1 MIVFRKARNPQQ
13 TLNDLDAYLRT
24 VGDKPVRWLARE
36 VQSWGEFSYD
46 EIAALIES
54 GQLDALIDW
63 QERWAGVVN
72 QTLAPMWL
80 KAIEE
85 ASRKATKGMT
95 VLSDSNDYVKA
106 WVSSHGGELIT
117 LLSDES
123 RKAISNLLLRGQGL
137 RMAPRDIAKD
147 IRPLIG
153 LTDRQAQANVK
164 YKDRVYQKYLDNGLS
179 EAKARERSE
188 AAALKYAGKQ
198 HRYRAESIILTENA
212 FAYNRGA
219 HMGVSQSIADG
230 YMGRCEMVWT
240 TAGTN
245 RVCGRCMELKDTVVG
260 TTDQSGVTIP
270 PLHPR
275 CRCAIMYREVGAP
288 RAFTRPLRTIDLP
301 AVDDLVG
308 VAIKP
313 NNSPTLNALLKKY
326 GTTEYVIT
334 DETSV
339 KFMCYDV
346 SAEKIIYNPKHVNA
360 EFYDKTIALTHEI
373 THLIDYEFG
382 ISVSLMN
389 EIYEAAEEAR
399 QLIFARRAFYEKMME
414 GTLGDNMAV
423 SDLISA
429 ITDTEI
435 YGAFAHSKEYWN
447 EMGNREREIVAEL
460 ATIFYLGDKQGQAFI
475 EAFPKMK
482 KLFAEVKM
490 YYERST
496 QIAG

>member
-1 MIVFRKARNPQQ
+1 MIIFRKARNPQQ
-13 TLNDLDAYLRT
+13 TLNDLDEYLRT
-24 VGDKPVRWLARE
+24 VGDKPARWLARE

-123 RKAISNLLLRGQGL
+123 RKAISNILLRGQGL

-198 HRYRAESIILTENA
+198 HRYRAESIVLTENA

-288 RAFTRPLRTIDLP
+288 KKPAKPRDLAP
-301 AVDDLVG
+301 KDIESRDFEDLQIFLGKLDNLTVRKWY
-308 VAIKP
+308 I
-313 NNSPTLNALLKKY
+313 Y
-326 GTTEYVIT
+326 H
-334 DETSV
+334 DER
-339 KFMCYDV
+339 
-346 SAEKIIYNPKHVNA
+346 I
-360 EFYDKTIALTHEI
+360 HE
-373 THLIDYEFG
+373 LIDSSLPIEQKARMAFDLRNKYRTQARELMADQELRRRLDWTDPNPTWEG
-382 ISVSLMN
+382 ILRHKVEDKVCLMN
-389 EIYEAAEEAR
+389 
-399 QLIFARRAFYEKMME
+399 K
-414 GTLGDNMAV
+414 
-423 SDLISA
+423 
-429 ITDTEI
+429 
-435 YGAFAHSKEYWN
+435 
-447 EMGNREREIVAEL
+447 
-460 ATIFYLGDKQGQAFI
+460 
-475 EAFPKMK
+475 P
-482 KLFAEVKM
+482 
-490 YYERST
+490 
-496 QIAG
+496 

>member
-1 MIVFRKARNPQQ
+1 MIIFRKARNPQQ

-63 QERWAGVVN
+63 QERWVGVVN
-72 QTLAPMWL
+72 GTLAPMWL

-85 ASRKATKGMT
+85 ASRKATNGMT
-95 VLSDSNDYVKA
+95 VLSDSNDYVRA
-106 WVSSHGGELIT
+106 WVNSHGGELIT

-164 YKDRVYQKYLDNGLS
+164 YKDRVYQKYLDNGMNES
-179 EAKARERSE
+179 KAREHSE
-188 AAALKYAGKQ
+188 AAALRYAGKQ
-198 HRYRAESIILTENA
+198 HRYRAESIVLTENA

-275 CRCAIMYREVGAP
+275 CRCAIMYREVGTP
-288 RAFTRPLRTIDLP
+288 RVMQPPNKPPHSSETEFDLQRFGTYEENKERFNHHDLP
-301 AVDDLVG
+301 NGVIRVTQTLLQSKPYAVTEIVSKKGGITRNFYDENGNQYLQISNNDHG
-308 VAIKP
+308 NVAE
-313 NNSPTLNALLKKY
+313 SKY
-326 GTTEYVIT
+326 GEHGEHAHDYVLT
-334 DETSV
+334 VVV
-339 KFMCYDV
+339 K
-346 SAEKIIYNPKHVNA
+346 
-360 EFYDKTIALTHEI
+360 
-373 THLIDYEFG
+373 
-382 ISVSLMN
+382 
-389 EIYEAAEEAR
+389 
-399 QLIFARRAFYEKMME
+399 
-414 GTLGDNMAV
+414 
-423 SDLISA
+423 
-429 ITDTEI
+429 
-435 YGAFAHSKEYWN
+435 
-447 EMGNREREIVAEL
+447 
-460 ATIFYLGDKQGQAFI
+460 
-475 EAFPKMK
+475 
-482 KLFAEVKM
+482 
-490 YYERST
+490 
-496 QIAG
+496 

>member
-1 MIVFRKARNPQQ
+1 
-13 TLNDLDAYLRT
+13 
-24 VGDKPVRWLARE
+24 
-36 VQSWGEFSYD
+36 
-46 EIAALIES
+46 
-54 GQLDALIDW
+54 
-63 QERWAGVVN
+63 
-72 QTLAPMWL
+72 
-80 KAIEE
+80 
-85 ASRKATKGMT
+85 
-95 VLSDSNDYVKA
+95 
-106 WVSSHGGELIT
+106 
-117 LLSDES
+117 
-123 RKAISNLLLRGQGL
+123 
-137 RMAPRDIAKD
+137 
-147 IRPLIG
+147 
-153 LTDRQAQANVK
+153 
-164 YKDRVYQKYLDNGLS
+164 
-179 EAKARERSE
+179 
-188 AAALKYAGKQ
+188 
-198 HRYRAESIILTENA
+198 
-212 FAYNRGA
+212 
-219 HMGVSQSIADG
+219 
-230 YMGRCEMVWT
+230 
-240 TAGTN
+240 
-245 RVCGRCMELKDTVVG
+245 
-260 TTDQSGVTIP
+260 
-270 PLHPR
+270 
-275 CRCAIMYREVGAP
+275 
-288 RAFTRPLRTIDLP
+288 
-301 AVDDLVG
+301 
-308 VAIKP
+308 
-313 NNSPTLNALLKKY
+313 
-326 GTTEYVIT
+326 
-334 DETSV
+334 
-339 KFMCYDV
+339 MCYDV

>member
-13 TLNDLDAYLRT
+13 TLNDLDEYLRT

-123 RKAISNLLLRGQGL
+123 RKAISNILLRGQGL

-198 HRYRAESIILTENA
+198 HRYRAESIVLTENA

-260 TTDQSGVTIP
+260 YTDQSGVTIP

-275 CRCAIMYREVGAP
+275 CRCAIMYREVGDKKPSGALKFP
-288 RAFTRPLRTIDLP
+288 RQQHFSSSDENIQATNPNYNLGTPFQMNCQKCVPTYEMRMRGYDVVARPTYDLNNDSFAEEHWSVAFENPQVERGFTDSGKTDIIKRMKEWGDGARAEVYVDW
-301 AVDDLVG
+301 ADDDL
-308 VAIKP
+308 A
-313 NNSPTLNALLKKY
+313 
-326 GTTEYVIT
+326 
-334 DETSV
+334 
-339 KFMCYDV
+339 
-346 SAEKIIYNPKHVNA
+346 HV
-360 EFYDKTIALTHEI
+360 F
-373 THLIDYEFG
+373 
-382 ISVSLMN
+382 
-389 EIYEAAEEAR
+389 
-399 QLIFARRAFYEKMME
+399 
-414 GTLGDNMAV
+414 
-423 SDLISA
+423 
-429 ITDTEI
+429 
-435 YGAFAHSKEYWN
+435 
-447 EMGNREREIVAEL
+447 VAENRNGAIHFL
-460 ATIFYLGDKQGQAFI
+460 DPQNGELDAECYFEHAKKGFTELLRIDNLEPDKEFIKLCCKELKRNVDLGRSNRNRHASYPQKAN
-475 EAFPKMK
+475 APK
-482 KLFAEVKM
+482 LLWG
-490 YYERST
+490 ST
-496 QIAG
+496 R